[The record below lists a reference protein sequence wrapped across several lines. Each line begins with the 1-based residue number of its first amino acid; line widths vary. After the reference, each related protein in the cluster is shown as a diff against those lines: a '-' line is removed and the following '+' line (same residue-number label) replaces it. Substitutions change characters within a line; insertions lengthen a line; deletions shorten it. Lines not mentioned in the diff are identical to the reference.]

1 MAQFSVP
8 RSDDFTISGVG
19 ITFREESNGKRT
31 LKGGGRYRWANN
43 SGYYNRIGGSR
54 FSPVIEIKNIDGQT
68 VHTINSPLQKLPRS
82 SLDQKWSFSIS
93 ENKPYNF
100 LRYNSL
106 SVSVRFVSGAGS
118 RKPIFPD
125 GTPCNKNCSHLG
137 GEFNRLL
144 SSNVA
149 SSSLVSLVN
158 VQEETR
164 LANIETKRLS
174 DIENK
179 RLSDLEIKR
188 LSHVESTRVLKLES
202 DKLLLDEIR
211 FSGYQVDES
220 RLLELLNQD
229 YSELTKEPLKV
240 TTGIAGIAVF
250 GIIGLLLYSKG
261 GLK

>member
-8 RSDDFTISGVG
+8 RSDDFRINVLG

-31 LKGGGRYRWANN
+31 LKGDGIYHFRNN
-43 SGYYNRIGGSR
+43 SGYYNRTGGSR

-68 VHTINSPLQKLPRS
+68 VHTINSPFQKLPRS
-82 SLDQKWSFSIS
+82 SPDQKWSFSIS

-106 SVSVRFVSGAGS
+106 SVSVRFVSGGGS

-144 SSNVA
+144 SSNVE

-164 LANIETKRLS
+164 LANIEKARLES
-174 DIENK
+174 IEKSRLVDVEERRVADIESARILN
-179 RLSDLEIKR
+179 
-188 LSHVESTRVLKLES
+188 LES

-250 GIIGLLLYSKG
+250 GIIGLLLYSKD

>member
-8 RSDDFTISGVG
+8 RSDDFSINVSV
-19 ITFREESNGKRT
+19 TFREESNGKRT
-31 LKGGGRYRWANN
+31 LKGGGRYGWANN
-43 SGYYNRIGGSR
+43 SGYQTRGNTTI
-54 FSPVIEIKNIDGQT
+54 FIPIEIKNSSGVTI
-68 VHTINSPLQKLPRS
+68 HTMQVSTRLPRNSP
-82 SLDQKWSFSIS
+82 DQKWSFSIS

-106 SVSVRFVSGAGS
+106 SVKVKFVSGGGS
-118 RKPIFPD
+118 YKPTYPD
-125 GTPCNKNCSHLG
+125 GTPCNKNCPDSSFSG
-137 GEFNRLL
+137 LL
-144 SSNVA
+144 SSNIVN
-149 SSSLVSLVN
+149 SGLINLVN

-164 LANIETKRLS
+164 LANIEKARLAS
-174 DIENK
+174 IEKSRLVDVEERRLADIESARILN
-179 RLSDLEIKR
+179 
-188 LSHVESTRVLKLES
+188 LES

-229 YSELTKEPLKV
+229 YSELTREPLKV
-240 TTGIAGIAVF
+240 TTGIAGIAAF

>member
-8 RSDDFTISGVG
+8 RSDDFSIGVSV
-19 ITFREESNGKRT
+19 TFREESNGKRT
-31 LKGGGRYRWANN
+31 LKGGGRYGWANN
-43 SGYYNRIGGSR
+43 SGYQTRGNTTI
-54 FSPVIEIKNIDGQT
+54 FIPIEIKNSSGVTI
-68 VHTINSPLQKLPRS
+68 HTMQVSTRLPRNSP
-82 SLDQKWSFSIS
+82 DQKWSFSIS

-100 LRYNSL
+100 LRHNSL
-106 SVSVRFVSGAGS
+106 SVKVKFVSGVGS
-118 RKPIFPD
+118 YKPTYAD
-125 GTPCNKNCSHLG
+125 GRPCNKNCPSSN
-137 GEFNRLL
+137 FNGLL
-144 SSNVA
+144 SSNIVN
-149 SSSLVSLVN
+149 SGLINLVN

-164 LANIETKRLS
+164 LANIETKRLT

-179 RLSDLEIKR
+179 KISDLEIKR
-188 LSHVESTRVLKLES
+188 LSHVESIRVLKLES

-229 YSELTKEPLKV
+229 YSELTKKPLKV
-240 TTGIAGIAVF
+240 TTGITGIVGF

>member
-8 RSDDFTISGVG
+8 RSDDFTIGGFGV
-19 ITFREESNGKRT
+19 TFREESNGSRT
-31 LKGGGRYRWANN
+31 LKGNGLYHFNSN
-43 SGYYNRIGGSR
+43 SGFYSRGGGAL
-54 FSPVIEIKNIDGQT
+54 FYPVIEIKNSQGILL
-68 VHTINSPLQKLPRS
+68 HTIKKSGQRIPIS
-82 SLDQKWSFSIS
+82 SATLGMNWNFSIS

-106 SVSVRFVSGAGS
+106 SVKVRFVSGRGS
-118 RKPIFPD
+118 SVS
-125 GTPCNKNCSHLG
+125 GTGASNYVYT
-137 GEFNRLL
+137 EFDKLL
-144 SSNVA
+144 SSNIVN
-149 SSSLVSLVN
+149 SGLINLVN

-164 LANIETKRLS
+164 LANIETKRLT

-179 RLSDLEIKR
+179 KISDLEIKR
-188 LSHVESTRVLKLES
+188 LSHVESIRVLKLES

-211 FSGYQVDES
+211 FSGYQVEES

-240 TTGIAGIAVF
+240 TTGIAGIVGF
-250 GIIGLLLYSKG
+250 GIIGLLLYTKG

>member
-8 RSDDFTISGVG
+8 RSDDFSIGVSV
-19 ITFREESNGKRT
+19 TFREESNGKRT
-31 LKGGGRYRWANN
+31 LKGGGGYGWANN
-43 SGYYNRIGGSR
+43 SGYYNRTGSR

-68 VHTINSPLQKLPRS
+68 VHTLNNPSQKLPKS
-82 SLDQKWSFSIS
+82 SPDQKWSFSIS

-106 SVSVRFVSGAGS
+106 SVKVKFVSGGGS
-118 RKPIFPD
+118 YKPTYPD
-125 GTPCNKNCSHLG
+125 GTPCNKNCPDSSFSG
-137 GEFNRLL
+137 LL
-144 SSNVA
+144 SSNIVN
-149 SSSLVSLVN
+149 SGLINLVN

-164 LANIETKRLS
+164 LANIEKARLAS
-174 DIENK
+174 IEKSRLVDVEERRLADIESARILN
-179 RLSDLEIKR
+179 
-188 LSHVESTRVLKLES
+188 LES

-229 YSELTKEPLKV
+229 YSELTREPLKV
-240 TTGIAGIAVF
+240 TTGIAGIAAF